1 VFAGLPKT
9 PWARAKS
16 RRSNDSDSKTKK
28 GRNMATVY
36 VARSQNLQQ
45 WASDVGL
52 TAHVYKLGI
61 ANDSA
66 ESAVESLN
74 QAKFAGE
81 SDWKLVKAQDAELDE
96 ATVLERIGKKEK
108 VVDPAHYPR
117 LGGASGIVKVKLA
130 NVQSRLLVQQMMA
143 GEEEK
148 KIKPKP
154 PDIAAHLL
162 QDAVG

>member
-1 VFAGLPKT
+1 
-9 PWARAKS
+9 
-16 RRSNDSDSKTKK
+16 
-28 GRNMATVY
+28 MAAVY

-52 TAHVYKLGI
+52 TPHLYKVGVASVL
-61 ANDSA
+61 A

-74 QAKFAGE
+74 ATKFAGE
-81 SDWKLVKAQDAELDE
+81 SDWMLLKAQDADIDE
-96 ATVLERIGKKEK
+96 AAVLERIGRKEK
-108 VVDPAHYPR
+108 LVDPAHYPR

-130 NVQSRLLVQQMMA
+130 NVQSRLLVQRMMA

-148 KIKPKP
+148 AIKPKP
-154 PDIAAHLL
+154 ADVAAHLL